1 MNTLTS
7 FSASKRF
14 RVGIIVLLSLTP
26 LLIPIIFLQSGSFF
40 KYQTKVDDQIGEIE
54 VEEVDRAEKSINI
67 WFQVVDFNPET
78 QKAKFN
84 VYPWPSE
91 DLTTIAFSSS
101 TVTKVPFSLFID
113 ELNGQGRYDFE
124 ENQIVGSMS
133 AEFDVLSYLNDDRAR
148 DTFYPLDEYT
158 LDTYADVSLIKK
170 DGSLEPIRTFDLF
183 YTNNSLSGFS
193 VSFKRVAA
201 YDSYLNEMMYDEQKI
216 IRERDQGKISFLTK
230 FQRNEAVKM
239 TVLIL
244 SLFMLIA
251 SASLAWITLRI
262 FSGKR
267 PPSMQ
272 ALIWSAAS
280 VLATVQLREMFPGN
294 PRLGIGLDFVV
305 FFPSLLASMLFGLFL
320 TVMWIGRDD
329 YHI

>member
-1 MNTLTS
+1 MNSLTS
-7 FSASKRF
+7 FSASQRF
-14 RVGIIVLLSLTP
+14 RVSLIVLLSFIP
-26 LLIPIIFLQSGSFF
+26 LLAPLVFLQSGSFF

-54 VEEVDRAEKSINI
+54 VEEVDRAENAINI
-67 WFQVVDFNPET
+67 WFQAVDFNPET

-91 DLTTIAFSSS
+91 DLTTTSFASS
-101 TVTKVPFSLFID
+101 TITKVPFSLFID
-113 ELNGQGRYDFE
+113 ELNGKGRYDFE

-148 DTFYPLDEYT
+148 DTFYPMDKYT
-158 LDTYADVSLIKK
+158 LDAYADVSLIKS

-193 VSFKRVAA
+193 VSFTRVAA
-201 YDSYLNEMMYDEQKI
+201 YDNYLNDSMFDEQSI
-216 IRERDQGKISFLTK
+216 IRERDEGKISFLTI
-230 FQRNEAVKM
+230 FERNEAVKI

-251 SASLAWITLRI
+251 SATLAWISLRI

-305 FFPSLLASMLFGLFL
+305 FFPSLLASMLFGLLL